1 MRSMEISRPAQGKH
15 LVLGP
20 GQRHVCGPQSRWV
33 LCRSESR
40 GGQRQ
45 TVYYEGTLGMR
56 GVVHLFSRPIVGE
69 DLPHS
74 NNVARYCR
82 RRDIGTDGTPLET
95 AFYLRNGEEYLS
107 TNWLEY
113 FHESE
118 RHTQTRGVRQA
129 LIHKGFRIQRSAC
142 FAVLNVGT
150 AITACRR
157 FLALGVRFTTKG
169 ERLDPSHTG
178 IYGYATHSAAT
189 AAILAASVSPSE
201 VYSAI
206 Q

>member
-1 MRSMEISRPAQGKH
+1 
-15 LVLGP
+15 
-20 GQRHVCGPQSRWV
+20 
-33 LCRSESR
+33 
-40 GGQRQ
+40 
-45 TVYYEGTLGMR
+45 MR
-56 GVVHLFSRPIVGE
+56 GVVYLFSRPIIGQ

-74 NNVARYCR
+74 HNVAHFCR
-82 RRDIGTDGTPLET
+82 RRDIGSDGTPLET
-95 AFYLRNGEEYLS
+95 AFYLRSGEEYLS

-118 RHTQTRGVRQA
+118 RLSQIRGVRRA

-157 FLALGVRFTTKG
+157 FLDIGVRFTTTG

-178 IYGYATHSAAT
+178 IYGYVTHSAAT
-189 AAILAASVSPSE
+189 AAILAASVNPSE